1 MLRLASLVRRSLKS
15 EQHVQRFGRLGAAGL
30 FGSTAVRYNRHTFQT
45 FSQQDEDD
53 LVRVIKT
60 KPKHVLKHVRQQ
72 VWRSRKKELHFRN
85 TVTQLMIVVQDHL
98 RKQLLDP
105 NSASAIMEGVLEECV
120 KFGQHD
126 MAHLL
131 FRAFLRFRKYGCN
144 ITIDALRYLFESYKE
159 TDSSE
164 LMLQLAN
171 EMKADP
177 SLRAL
182 SIAAYLFAGATESA
196 EALRANVIAEEMTS
210 DDFIAIAEGYA
221 KLHQVD
227 KLADL
232 IKSLPRK
239 LAVAPGSSP
248 PSTAA
253 AGADEAS
260 SSSSPTEWIPMF
272 QCFLRL
278 CVKLN
283 DEQLFSQ
290 VFHAATDRKITFTQD
305 MFATILRLKV
315 RNVTSVDELVSME
328 EELKSLGYVA
338 DITTNSIIISAFAR
352 LAHFGDRGSEE
363 VILAKVDTLLATI
376 EARLKQGDPDA
387 DVSAAHIRAVI
398 RGYGAAGRPEL
409 IKSAWA
415 RIQHKDLT
423 NNTRIYN
430 EVIKWFALMGNVK
443 DVLELKDE
451 MQGKGLHSD
460 AQTYAW
466 IFRALGKFYPRHTER
481 LYQEMRTQGARPD
494 ASLYTSLIGI
504 FADLEQMERV
514 EEILKEMQG
523 RVEAGTLQFS
533 ANTYAVLIRVF
544 GPNDLVRAEY
554 FYKDAVEK
562 GHGDH
567 SHVQTAMLNA
577 YAKRGDDAAVQLE
590 AFVAALPAW
599 TIDTYNVLINM
610 YGRQKNKDKVLELF
624 EKLKAEQIQMN
635 DVTFGT
641 LVTAFAR
648 MKDTARV
655 HEVVELLKIKEGT
668 VSASFYSVLAAS
680 LHRMGDTTGVN
691 DAWEDLQASKL
702 FPDTEVYNQFLSLYG
717 RQHNTTKVQTV
728 LDSMMKHVPPNPV
741 TSTTVLDLLGKTGRI
756 YEMEAL
762 FEDMKKSADAQ
773 PTAVTYHQVLNAFAK
788 TGDVAKMDK
797 LRQEMQAKGMQE
809 NAVTFNILADGFGRA
824 KRFEQLNELLQQR
837 KAANIPM
844 DELGYCVLIAA
855 YGRAK
860 LSAELQRIAMELKTE
875 EGAAKCAT
883 NKVIWAF
890 IDAHCRCN
898 DIAGVEIW
906 EGELAALS
914 VDKQLTPHQE
924 MVLLGYHCRLG
935 AMDKV
940 DAAVQRIEE
949 SGQSLS
955 YGALNAIAKG
965 YSKAGLFEKTVG
977 VLHKMRDR
985 NFVPDSATTLVLS
998 GAFLKAGLHEQAQQ
1012 IVEWRR
1018 QYAKH
1023 ASADESSA

>member
-1 MLRLASLVRRSLKS
+1 MLRATSLVRRSLNNT
-15 EQHVQRFGRLGAAGL
+15 QQRVVCRIGTAGGL
-30 FGSTAVRYNRHTFQT
+30 FGTTPLRLNRHTFQT

-196 EALRANVIAEEMTS
+196 EALRANVIAEEMTA
-210 DDFIAIAEGYA
+210 DDFIAVAEGYA

-227 KLADL
+227 KLNEL

-239 LAVAPGSSP
+239 LATAPGSS
-248 PSTAA
+248 SAA
-253 AGADEAS
+253 SDEATS
-260 SSSSPTEWIPMF
+260 SAPSEWIPVF

-283 DEQLFSQ
+283 DELLFAQ
-290 VFHAATDRKITFTQD
+290 VFHSATDRKITFTQD

-315 RNVTSVDELVSME
+315 RNVTSVDELVSIE
-328 EELKSLGYVA
+328 EELKGLGYVA

-352 LAHFGDRGSEE
+352 LTHFGDRGSEE
-363 VILAKVDTLLATI
+363 VILAKVDTLLSTI

-451 MQGKGLHSD
+451 MQGKGLHAD

-481 LYQEMRTQGARPD
+481 LYQEMRSQGTRPD
-494 ASLYTSLIGI
+494 VSLYTSLIGI

-523 RVEAGTLQFS
+523 RVDAGTLQFTS
-533 ANTYAVLIRVF
+533 NTFAVLIRVY
-544 GPNDLVRAEY
+544 GVSDLPRAEL
-554 FYKDAVEK
+554 FFREALEK
-562 GHGDH
+562 GHAEH

-577 YAKRGDDAAVQLE
+577 YAKRGDEAAPQLE

-610 YGRQKNKDKVLELF
+610 YGRRKNKEKVLELF
-624 EKLKAEQIQMN
+624 EKLKAEQQVQMN

-655 HEVVELLKIKEGT
+655 HEVVELLKVKEGT

-717 RQHNTTKVQTV
+717 RQHNTAKVQTV
-728 LDSMMKHVPPNPV
+728 LDSMMRHVPPNPV

-762 FEDMKKSADAQ
+762 FEDMKKSTDAQ

-788 TGDVAKMDK
+788 TGDVVKMDK
-797 LRQEMQAKGMQE
+797 LRQEMATKGIKE
-809 NAVTFNILADGFGRA
+809 NAVTYNILADGFGRA

-837 KAANIPM
+837 KTANIPM

-860 LSAELQRIAMELKTE
+860 LPAELHRIATELKVE
-875 EGAAKCAT
+875 EGASKCVT

-898 DIAGVEIW
+898 DIAGVEVW
-906 EGELAALS
+906 EGELASLAPE
-914 VDKQLTPHQE
+914 KQLTASQQ

-1023 ASADESSA
+1023 AGADESSA